1 MSLKRTYNIKDGA
14 LLDFYDADVITNDEL
29 LQEYL
34 AKNADVVL
42 RDIVATIQSDQNEII
57 RAEPWRNV
65 IVQGVAGS
73 GKTTVALHRLS
84 YLIFNTEAKENRY
97 CIIGTNRMF

>member
-1 MSLKRTYNIKDGA
+1 M
-14 LLDFYDADVITNDEL
+14 
-29 LQEYL
+29 QEYL